1 MSLMEVMVVL
11 VIAIVLMGVL
21 IPSLAS
27 FFMLDQRQAA
37 KDLTVLYQQLHDEAV
52 MRNVTFRVAYNLR
65 QSTYEVQVGDPRAL
79 IHTTV
84 EEREEYESRLKRRLE
99 LMSDEERQAYQSKL
113 KTFTQLDARFK
124 SNFVLP
130 SGTVF
135 GGVYTPQYGE
145 MVKPS
150 DLDEDDDGIV
160 YSYIFANG
168 QSEHAVILLVTEGD
182 EEDGFTIE
190 VEPLSGAVKLHGEV
204 IDWKDSQDFVPSEG
218 PNLPSI

>member
-1 MSLMEVMVVL
+1 MEVMVVL
-11 VIAIVLMGVL
+11 AIAIVLMGVL

-37 KDLTVLYQQLHDEAV
+37 KDLTTLYQQLHDEAV

-65 QSTYEVQVGDPRAL
+65 ENTYAVQVGDPRAL
-79 IHTTV
+79 IHTNAD
-84 EEREEYESRLKRRLE
+84 EREEFEALIKRRMDQ
-99 LMSDEERQAYQSKL
+99 MSEEERREFLAKRKVFS
-113 KTFTQLDARFK
+113 QLDARFK
-124 SNFVLP
+124 SNFTLP

-135 GGVYTPQYGE
+135 GGVYTPQYEE

-168 QSEHAVILLVTEGD
+168 QSERAIILLVTEGD

-190 VEPLSGAVKLHGEV
+190 VEPLSGAVRLHGEV
-204 IDWKDSQDFVPSEG
+204 IDWKDTQDFVPSEG
-218 PNLPSI
+218 PNLQSI